1 MQIIRFIPF
10 FILLCCTQVVSVAA
24 ADSASMAVLLA
35 DNYLKS
41 FEEDAKEEKGRAAA
55 QKSAKLDTNVTAIAL
70 APREERAIIF
80 NEIFGT
86 SKRYQACY
94 PALRKVLNQYAWND
108 LHLFCGTTS
117 TPGYHFLSRINR
129 TLTALGECALAS
141 LLAAPTADLSV
152 LSKRQQLIAY
162 LGKETAISSTLKDQL
177 QAYKKAENHL
187 LSFWTETDPLYTKE
201 YAEYLTRLFY
211 YKDRVAV
218 NKQAGSLQM
227 RKFWLRDV
235 WNIYSNF
242 VWFPFV
248 GVVLCE
254 AEVVF
259 DSKFNHEKAYAYF
272 PYWVPIVNYFHSYK
286 NYKSG
291 NEYDPGLKGNNSAK
305 IGGYIMSTVFTV
317 WSFWQYYKGCR
328 NYKEYAAVLKNL
340 ALRMADVQTFFTVAK
355 KVTAFIQ
362 ENPQLEALYGEQ
374 LAATKKL
381 LERTQEQSEVGNL
394 LRYLEEMPLR
404 SWSYL
409 GSNAGKLLASYKLFV
424 EHKAAFHD
432 ALYELGQLDA
442 FLSIVTLME
451 ETRAQGAA
459 HAYTFTKFVSPA
471 EATKPHLAL
480 AAMWNPMLAPTV
492 AVGNDITM
500 DVGGIQTVVLTGPNA
515 GGKSTF
521 LTGVTY
527 AILLSQTFGIAA
539 AQSCA
544 LTPFSSI
551 NTYID
556 ITDDIAAGKS
566 LFMAEVARF
575 QDHLNRLKQ
584 LKRDAFSFSIFDEP
598 FSGTNPTEGAAAEY
612 SVLNSIA
619 SYQNTL
625 NIVATHYPIVMLL
638 EKNEPTKGFKNY
650 KVFITK
656 DAGGR
661 INYSY
666 KVIPGASTQAIA
678 IDILEEEGYSSDML
692 KQARDIIDNPDKY
705 KKSFTENKKS
715 AKKVASKRQNSKP
728 VKK

>member
-1 MQIIRFIPF
+1 MRRLLF
-10 FILLCCTQVVSVAA
+10 FVLLCYSQA
-24 ADSASMAVLLA
+24 ADAIAESLA

-41 FEEDAKEEKGRAAA
+41 FVVGAREEKERAAGH
-55 QKSAKLDTNVTAIAL
+55 KLAKLDANVTAIDL
-70 APREERAIIF
+70 SPREERRVVF

-94 PALRKVLNQYAWND
+94 PALRKALNQYAWND
-108 LHLFCGTTS
+108 LHLFCGTTT
-117 TPGYHFLSRINR
+117 TPGYHFLSRINK
-129 TLTALGECALAS
+129 TITTLGECALAS
-141 LLAAPTADLSV
+141 LLAAPTADLAT
-152 LSKRQQLIAY
+152 LSKRQQLIAL
-162 LGKETAISSTLKDQL
+162 LGQETAISSALRDGL
-177 QAYKKAENHL
+177 NEYKKSENHL
-187 LSFWTETDPLYTKE
+187 LSFWTATDPLYTKE
-201 YAEYLTRLFY
+201 YDAYLTELFY
-211 YKDRVAV
+211 YKNRVIA
-218 NKQAGSLQM
+218 NKQASRLQM
-227 RKFWLRDV
+227 RKLWVRDI
-235 WNIYSNF
+235 WNIYLPF
-242 VWFPFV
+242 IFPPLLGII
-248 GVVLCE
+248 GVELQVL
-254 AEVVF
+254 
-259 DSKFNHEKAYAYF
+259 FNPRLTHTKAYKEVWPTYLPIYNYYHINQSKGGKKVLHYISATASNVAYF
-272 PYWVPIVNYFHSYK
+272 WGWYGAICSYK
-286 NYKSG
+286 V
-291 NEYDPGLKGNNSAK
+291 SA
-305 IGGYIMSTVFTV
+305 G
-317 WSFWQYYKGCR
+317 
-328 NYKEYAAVLKNL
+328 VLRNL
-340 ALRMADVQTFFTVAK
+340 AFRMEDVQTFFIVAK
-355 KVTAFIQ
+355 KINAVIQ

-374 LAATKKL
+374 LVATRQL
-381 LERTQEQSEVGNL
+381 LARTEEQSEIGNL
-394 LRYLEEMPLR
+394 LRYLKELPLR

-424 EHKAAFHD
+424 EHKAVFHD

-442 FLSIVTLME
+442 FLSIAILME
-451 ETRAQGAA
+451 ETRAKGAA

-480 AAMWNPMLAPTV
+480 VAMWNPMLAPTV

-500 DVGGIQTVVLTGPNA
+500 DAGGVQTVVLTGPNA

-575 QDHLNRLKQ
+575 QDHLHRLKQ

-625 NIVATHYPIVMLL
+625 NIVATHYPLVMLL
-638 EKNEPTKGFKNY
+638 ETKEPTKGFKNY

-666 KVIPGASTQAIA
+666 KVIPGASTQTIA
-678 IDILEEEGYSSDML
+678 IDILEKEGYSSDML

-705 KKSFTENKKS
+705 KKSFVEKKQP
-715 AKKVASKRQNSKP
+715 AKKVAPKRQYSKP
-728 VKK
+728 VKR